1 MSPTTN
7 PEKLTARL
15 NSLIL
20 KKKNL
25 DKRIEVYYAER
36 VKDEYVN
43 NLKIEK
49 VKLNDEIVKVRNL
62 ITNQEIKDG

>member
-25 DKRIEVYYAER
+25 DKRIEVYYDER
-36 VKDEYVN
+36 VKDEYVS

-49 VKLNDEIVKVRNL
+49 VKLNDEIAKIRNQ